1 MSNDFIDDLSSLIES
16 DVQSK
21 NSSPLGGFDDKNLK
35 GVAKLAQDITEKERE
50 VEQAE
55 TRLKNLKKDLQRMTE
70 EDLPQMLAEMGV
82 SSFKLADGSSV
93 DIKPLYGASIPKDK
107 VEQAHQWM
115 RDNGFGDAIKNV
127 VAVSF
132 GMGEDDKAQEF
143 ADRAKS
149 LGLIPD
155 QKESIHPSR
164 LRAWVKERV
173 ENGEEFPMELF
184 GAYIGQRAVIKGAK

>member
-1 MSNDFIDDLSSLIES
+1 MTDITSLMES
-16 DVQSK
+16 DTMSK
-21 NSSPLGGFDDKNLK
+21 SSPLGNFDDKNLK
-35 GVAKLAQDITEKERE
+35 GVALLAQKISNKETEIQE
-50 VEQAE
+50 AE
-55 TRLKNLKKDLQRMTE
+55 TRLKDLKKDLQRMTE
-70 EDLPQMLAEMGV
+70 EDLPQMLTEMGV

-107 VEQAHQWM
+107 VEEAHQWM

-143 ADRAKS
+143 AERATQ
-149 LGLIPD
+149 LGLVPD
-155 QKESIHPSR
+155 QKESIHPSK